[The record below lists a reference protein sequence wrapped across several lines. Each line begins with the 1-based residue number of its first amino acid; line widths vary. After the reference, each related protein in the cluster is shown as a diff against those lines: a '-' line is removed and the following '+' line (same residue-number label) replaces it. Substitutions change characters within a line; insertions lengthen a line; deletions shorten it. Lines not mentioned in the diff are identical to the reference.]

1 MRVHKTVLTL
11 SAAHF
16 CIDAYTSM
24 LGAFLPFLHQELN
37 LSLTQAGILGGALIF
52 SSALMQPLYGYLA
65 DRMKSKL
72 FVALGPA
79 IAGVFIC
86 AMGMAPD
93 FYTLVLLVMLGGVG
107 IAAFHPQGA
116 AITARTSSRGH
127 GYQMSVFITGGM
139 MGYAMGPVYIT
150 TIIAVAGL
158 ERSYWAA
165 LPGVLMTVYLLLFGP
180 CPQKADTSSVQTPLH
195 ASLREKRRTLILLYF
210 LVVVRSI
217 IQIVFVAFL
226 PLYLAIRG
234 YGETQAG
241 QLLTLFLLM
250 GGASGFLGG
259 ILADRFSGKTIIII
273 STLGYSP
280 FFLGF
285 LSTNGPFSILLCVLG
300 GAFLLL
306 TNPVNVVMG
315 QRLVPQHAS
324 TISALMMGF
333 GWGVSGLILPLVGV
347 LSETYSLQA
356 SLTWLVLLMSPGFL
370 LALAL
375 PSKQGQTPVTSDHS
389 PVEIATF
396 PASKEL

>member
-1 MRVHKTVLTL
+1 MRVHKSVFTL

-16 CIDAYTSM
+16 FIDAYSSM

-37 LSLTQAGILGGALIF
+37 LSLTQAGVLGSALIF

-65 DRMKSKL
+65 DQMGSRL

-86 AMGMAPD
+86 SMGMAPD
-93 FYTLVLLVMLGGVG
+93 FYTLVLLVVLGGVG

-116 AITARTSSRGH
+116 AVTAQVSSHGH
-127 GYQMSVFITGGM
+127 YQMSVFITGGM
-139 MGYAMGPVYIT
+139 MGYAMGPLYIT
-150 TIIAVAGL
+150 TIITLAGL

-165 LPGVLMTVYLLLFGP
+165 LPGVLMTIYLLLFGP
-180 CPQKADTSSVQTPLH
+180 SPQKARASSEQTPLS
-195 ASLREKRRTLILLYF
+195 ACLREKRRPLTLLYF

-226 PLYLAIRG
+226 PLYLAMRG
-234 YGETQAG
+234 YGEAQAG

-250 GGASGFLGG
+250 GGVSGFLGG
-259 ILADRFSGKTIIII
+259 LLADRFGGKTIIVI
-273 STLGYSP
+273 SMLGYSP
-280 FFLGF
+280 LLLGF
-285 LSTNGPFSILLCVLG
+285 LSTSGPFSIFLCVLG
-300 GAFLLL
+300 GGFLLL

-333 GWGVSGLILPLVGV
+333 GWGVSGLFLPLVGV
-347 LSETYSLQA
+347 LSETYSLQT
-356 SLTWLVLLMSPGFL
+356 SLTWLVLAMSPGFL
-370 LALAL
+370 LALGL
-375 PSKQGQTPVTSDHS
+375 PSEPCQTPDKSDQS
-389 PVEIATF
+389 SVEIATF
-396 PASKEL
+396 PASTEL